1 MQCLGEMCTYLPL
14 PGAIA
19 QYATRYIDP
28 AAGFA
33 IGWVSWYTWGITQAV
48 EISAAAELIGYWND
62 TITPAAWIT
71 LIVVLV
77 LVLNVFAVAIYGEA
91 EFIFVS

>member
-1 MQCLGEMCTYLPL
+1 MMQCLGEMCTYLPL
-14 PGAIA
+14 PGALA

-33 IGWVSWYTWGITQAV
+33 IGWNNWYIWGITQAV

-71 LIVVLV
+71 LIIVLG
-77 LVLNVFAVAIYGEA
+77 AYR
-91 EFIFVS
+91 